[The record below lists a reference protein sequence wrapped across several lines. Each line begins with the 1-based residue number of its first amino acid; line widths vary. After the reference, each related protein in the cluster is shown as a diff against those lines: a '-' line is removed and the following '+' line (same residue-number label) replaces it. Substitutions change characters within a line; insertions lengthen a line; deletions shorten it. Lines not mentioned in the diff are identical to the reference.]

1 MSAVVAPVA
10 PSPAAAT
17 TPRPVKQPISVPPQT
32 TGWQA
37 FRWTI
42 EQYRELHRFEWFQNV
57 KTMLIDGEIF
67 TMVLPYPPHDTAL
80 TLTYEF
86 LRSAFAI
93 GHLVRNQQGFD
104 IGTRND
110 PGPDLA
116 VVIGT
121 SRDYAKKTP
130 TTAVIIA
137 EISDSTLYFDTTTK
151 AELYAT
157 AGIPEYW
164 VVDLVHSRLLVYRDP
179 EPLPAGLGATAYR
192 THLAFEP
199 EQTVSPL
206 AAPSASVKVADLL
219 P

>member
-1 MSAVVAPVA
+1 MSATATPAP
-10 PSPAAAT
+10 AAT
-17 TPRPVKQPISVPPQT
+17 TTPPPVKPILAPPA
-32 TGWQA
+32 GWQA

-42 EQYRELHRFEWFQNV
+42 KQYRELHRFEWFQNV

-67 TMVLPYPPHDTAL
+67 TMVMPNPPHDVAL
-80 TLTYEF
+80 NLTYEF
-86 LRSAFAI
+86 LRATFPS

-104 IGTRND
+104 IGIEDD

-116 VVIGT
+116 VVTGSI
-121 SRDYAKKTP
+121 RDYSKKTP
-130 TTAVIIA
+130 ATAVMIA

-157 AGIPEYW
+157 AGVPEYW
-164 VVDLVHSRLLVYRDP
+164 VVDLVHNRLLVYRDP

-192 THLAFEP
+192 THLAFAP
-199 EQTVSPL
+199 EQTVAPL